1 METRSGRCDVVSAV
15 RRRRSALPRIISPY
29 AKGPILFFKRKA
41 KEPELK
47 PCPQCGAQIAASA
60 LDCPSCGL
68 DLREAYH
75 PAPEYARKTD

>member
-1 METRSGRCDVVSAV
+1 
-15 RRRRSALPRIISPY
+15 
-29 AKGPILFFKRKA
+29 LFFKRKA

-47 PCPQCGAQIAASA
+47 PCPQCGEQIAASA

-75 PAPEYARKTD
+75 PAPDYARNTD

>member
-1 METRSGRCDVVSAV
+1 MRRCFGCQAPEVGPA
-15 RRRRSALPRIISPY
+15 PHHFPY

-41 KEPELK
+41 TEPELK
-47 PCPQCGAQIAASA
+47 PCPQCGARIAASA

-75 PAPEYARKTD
+75 PAPDYARKPISGFGR